1 MQWDIGSGASTKVGT
16 FGFNPPSFFLG
27 GLFGG
32 GSKTT
37 TTTLD
42 PSTQRYVDRMRRSA
56 LGSADFIRNYGP
68 TAQGVNAMGRQGMG
82 VLGGL
87 GSAWSSPAF
96 QQYMQANQ
104 GLVGGLDFAQ
114 ERFGEGA
121 LDAYMNPYQNQ
132 VIDAMN
138 QQFDLSGKR
147 AVQTAAQ
154 EATKAGAYGGSRSGL
169 LQGAALGDVERQ
181 RNQAVSGALQQ
192 GYQNAYQQWMA
203 DRQMAA
209 GLGQAGLGGLFAG
222 QQYGNAW
229 DMQRGQAQMQAGEY
243 ERALRERQLQEPL
256 QRQLMAQQLI
266 NASVGPYGTTQKE
279 SGGGSFLGGLL
290 GGAVSLFGGPLGGP
304 IMGALG
310 GLFGGG
316 TPDVAGSITP
326 NVQGTV
332 NTGSQIPLRGGMLP
346 SGYYNPY
353 GG

>member
-1 MQWDIGSGASTKVGT
+1 
-16 FGFNPPSFFLG
+16 
-27 GLFGG
+27 
-32 GSKTT
+32 
-37 TTTLD
+37 
-42 PSTQRYVDRMRRSA
+42 MRRGA
-56 LGSADFIRNYGP
+56 INRADFITGYGP

-82 VLGGL
+82 VLGGM
-87 GSAWSSPAF
+87 GSAWQSPAF

-104 GLVGGLDFAQ
+104 GLIGGLDFAGQ
-114 ERFGEGA
+114 RFGEGT
-121 LDAYMNPYQNQ
+121 LDQYMNPYQSQ

-138 QQFDLSGKR
+138 QQFDLSGQR

-154 EATKAGAYGGSRSGL
+154 EATKAGAFGGSRSGM
-169 LQGAALGDVERQ
+169 LQGAALGQVEQ
-181 RNQAVSGALQQ
+181 ARNQAVSGALQS

-256 QRQLMAQQLI
+256 QRQLMAQELM
-266 NASVGPYGTTQKE
+266 NASVGPYGTSTTEKT
-279 SGGGSFLGGLL
+279 GGGSLFGNLL
-290 GGAVSLFGGPLGGP
+290 GAAGTIFGGPLGGFA
-304 IMGALG
+304 GKALG

-316 TPDVAGSITP
+316 TPDIAGSIVP
-326 NVQGTV
+326 NVQGLV
-332 NTGSQIPLRGGMLP
+332 NTGQGGYGGIRQGTLP